1 MTPPRALRAAS
12 ARRSTSA
19 DHCAVSG
26 TFTTFSYSNLT
37 VEIPTVRPDGDV
49 RLSFTVQNTGSRSG
63 MEVAQVY
70 LRDDVSSVVTPV
82 MKLVGFTKVEL
93 QAGESRRISMTI
105 PPSELALWNR
115 QMERVVEAGTFSLMV
130 GASAETIML
139 RGAFDVVGT
148 R

>member
-1 MTPPRALRAAS
+1 M
-12 ARRSTSA
+12 
-19 DHCAVSG
+19 
-26 TFTTFSYSNLT
+26 
-37 VEIPTVRPDGDV
+37 

-63 MEVAQVY
+63 KEVAQVY

-115 QMERVVEAGTFSLMV
+115 QMERVVEPAR
-130 GASAETIML
+130 SA
-139 RGAFDVVGT
+139 
-148 R
+148 

>member
-1 MTPPRALRAAS
+1 
-12 ARRSTSA
+12 
-19 DHCAVSG
+19 
-26 TFTTFSYSNLT
+26 
-37 VEIPTVRPDGDV
+37 
-49 RLSFTVQNTGSRSG
+49 LSFTVQNTGSRSG
-63 MEVAQVY
+63 KEVAQVY

-93 QAGESRRISMTI
+93 QADESRRISMTI